1 MKKNIIVC
9 LIGSMG
15 LLLASC
21 GDFLEPKANSEYVP
35 EDATSMDELLLGE
48 AYARNDIS
56 NLNIFLNLMDDDL
69 TVAPYQDAPTGFDV
83 NLYFA
88 PYTWQPNLYVDM
100 KSAGN
105 SNTDLYRAYYS
116 LILGCNAVI
125 DYMVEDPEDQE
136 KINYVLGQ
144 AHALRG
150 FYYFTLVN
158 LFGQPYNANPKAL
171 GVPLKIISEIEE
183 RLMTRNTVEE
193 VYAQVEKDLLESE
206 RLYKT
211 VSADYQWDAN
221 YRASLPMAQLLLS
234 RVYLYME
241 NWEKAAEYAQLVMD
255 NKNFKLLDLNNI
267 ATLDSEYN
275 YYPYMMN
282 YHSYAN
288 STEAIWLY
296 GNVRDMVGWVSDNS
310 TDSNGRTIHPYFM
323 ASDELMDCLKESEG
337 DLRVDR
343 YVAKHSLYIT
353 DKDGEMVHMPQAFGK
368 VAMQSG
374 TNYYKPLNGGTGIFG
389 RSLRL
394 SEAYLNYAEAEAMRY
409 KETGSDVDR
418 TKSLNALNTLRKYR
432 FSAEDYKQLEITDAD
447 ELVEFTHNERRR
459 ELCYEGQRWFDL
471 RRWGMKEIKHVWY
484 SDANTKMIYT
494 LSANDPQYTL
504 PFHYNALDLN
514 AALQQNTLGT
524 IPRSGELAN

>member
-1 MKKNIIVC
+1 MKKNIIAC
-9 LIGSMG
+9 LMGSMG

-125 DYMVEDPEDQE
+125 DYMVDDPEDQE

-183 RLMTRNTVEE
+183 RL
-193 VYAQVEKDLLESE
+193 A
-206 RLYKT
+206 
-211 VSADYQWDAN
+211 YQ
-221 YRASLPMAQLLLS
+221 YR
-234 RVYLYME
+234 R
-241 NWEKAAEYAQLVMD
+241 
-255 NKNFKLLDLNNI
+255 
-267 ATLDSEYN
+267 
-275 YYPYMMN
+275 
-282 YHSYAN
+282 
-288 STEAIWLY
+288 
-296 GNVRDMVGWVSDNS
+296 
-310 TDSNGRTIHPYFM
+310 
-323 ASDELMDCLKESEG
+323 
-337 DLRVDR
+337 
-343 YVAKHSLYIT
+343 
-353 DKDGEMVHMPQAFGK
+353 
-368 VAMQSG
+368 
-374 TNYYKPLNGGTGIFG
+374 IF
-389 RSLRL
+389 RS
-394 SEAYLNYAEAEAMRY
+394 
-409 KETGSDVDR
+409 
-418 TKSLNALNTLRKYR
+418 
-432 FSAEDYKQLEITDAD
+432 I
-447 ELVEFTHNERRR
+447 FT
-459 ELCYEGQRWFDL
+459 
-471 RRWGMKEIKHVWY
+471 
-484 SDANTKMIYT
+484 
-494 LSANDPQYTL
+494 
-504 PFHYNALDLN
+504 
-514 AALQQNTLGT
+514 
-524 IPRSGELAN
+524 